1 MLPHTIPDVTAERI
15 REKLDW
21 VREGAAAAGRDFAA
35 SELNALV
42 YIAAVTA
49 DPAPLRA
56 GIAQGAGMDEA
67 EVAGCPNFLIGSG
80 SELRE
85 QLEKRREETG
95 ISYYVIQGR
104 DLGLLEE
111 FAEHVIEPLA
121 GR

>member
-1 MLPHTIPDVTAERI
+1 MQPEKPPMRPTTRSLTA
-15 REKLDW
+15 KFL
-21 VREGAAAAGRDFAA
+21 V
-35 SELNALV
+35 V
-42 YIAAVTA
+42 YIAAVTD

-56 GIAQGAGMDEA
+56 GIARNAGMDEA

-104 DLGLLEE
+104 DRGLLEQ

-121 GR
+121 GH